1 MAERS
6 RFVLILA
13 LVLAGCRYVETPLP
27 PDTAG
32 PDIHLVPEFRF
43 VEARVVRNA
52 TFATLLAAHD
62 LGNVAYAFVE
72 AMRPVFD
79 PRDLQIDHPYRL
91 VYDRDDRLRRFEY
104 HVDDDRYLQVVSRPD
119 SEARFEAALVDYE
132 KEREQVAMRGDI
144 DRENNSL
151 MAAMDAGGGSIGIAM
166 SMAEVFAGEIDFNT
180 ELQPGDHF
188 QLLYEQLLYERVV
201 GDEIHATD
209 GDVLAATFH
218 NDGRDLSAFR
228 FEVPGED
235 PDYFDAEGR
244 SLKRQFLRSP
254 LPFEPRI
261 TSRFSYRR
269 LHPILG
275 TRRAHL
281 GVDYGAPTGTRVIAV
296 ARGTVEF
303 AGRSGGSGNMVQLRH
318 TNGYQ
323 TYYLHLSRFAGG
335 IRPGV
340 RVAQGQTIGYVGST
354 GLSTGPHLDY
364 RIRKN
369 GMFVNPLVEIRN
381 TPPGDPVPDDHMP
394 AFRALRDRLQAELA
408 ASVPAVAVAGAAP
421 EPFDVSAQ

>member
-1 MAERS
+1 MAERFWS
-6 RFVLILA
+6 VPPFVLA
-13 LVLAGCRYVETPLP
+13 LVVAGCGGYVETPLP
-27 PDTAG
+27 EDTAG
-32 PDIHLVPEFRF
+32 PDVHLVPDIRI
-43 VEARVVRNA
+43 VEDQVARNA
-52 TFATLLAAHD
+52 TFATMLAAHD
-62 LGNVAYAFVE
+62 LGGEAYAFVE
-72 AMRPVFD
+72 AVRPVFD
-79 PRDLQIDHPYRL
+79 PRDLQVDHPYKL
-91 VYDRDDRLRRFEY
+91 VYDRDDVFRRFEY
-104 HVDDDRYLQVVSRPD
+104 HVDEDQYLQVVSRAD
-119 SEARFEAALVDYE
+119 SQARFEATLVDYE
-132 KEREQVAMRGDI
+132 KEREEVALRGTI
-144 DRENNSL
+144 DRENNSIT
-151 MAAMDAGGGSIGIAM
+151 AAVDAGGGSIGLAM

-188 QLLYEQLLYERVV
+188 ELLYERFVR
-201 GDEIHATD
+201 DEVHVTY

-218 NDGRDLSAFR
+218 NDGRDLSAYR
-228 FEVPGED
+228 YEVPGED
-235 PDYFDAEGR
+235 PGYFDAEGR
-244 SLKRQFLRSP
+244 SLKRQFLKSP

-281 GVDYGAPTGTRVIAV
+281 GVDYGAPTGTRVQAV

-303 AGRSGGSGNMVQLRH
+303 AARSGGSGNMVQLRH

-323 TYYLHLSRFAGG
+323 TYYLHLSRFAKG

-340 RVAQGQTIGYVGST
+340 PVMQGQTIGFVGST

-381 TPPGDPVPDDHMP
+381 TPPGDPVPEDQMP
-394 AFRALRDRLQAELA
+394 AFQALRDRRQAELPGLSL
-408 ASVPAVAVAGAAP
+408 ASRRSSRSP
-421 EPFDVSAQ
+421 DVGGGQ